1 MLVFMTISVI
11 AGFLLANQ
19 SPINSN
25 LSTVVKSPFI
35 AAAISFI
42 VGTIFLAITS
52 LSMSGRIFPSLSF
65 IQTQPAWI
73 WLGGILGSI
82 YLTSNVLLF
91 PQIGAIQTVILPV
104 LGQIVMG
111 TIIDMFGWFGAKQL
125 PMTWIK
131 FIGIIIMFVG
141 IFIAVVVPS
150 IKNRDVRQFDSETV
164 SGQHPTV
171 VLGWQIWAVVIGFVA
186 ATQQAINGH
195 LGTLLGSPSQASF
208 VSFAVVTV
216 IVILVALAVDKR
228 LPNIQQ
234 LKETKAWNWLG
245 GILGSLFVL
254 ASVITIPKIGAGLTI
269 MMGLL
274 GQIFGSILI
283 QQFGWWKSMKSRVVL
298 AQIVGMI
305 IMLIGVVLIKLA

>member
-35 AAAISFI
+35 AAEISFI

-131 FIGIIIMFVG
+131 FIGIIIMVVG

-208 VSFAVVTV
+208 VSFAVGTV

>member
-131 FIGIIIMFVG
+131 FIGIIIMVVG

>member
-131 FIGIIIMFVG
+131 FIGIIIMVVG

-186 ATQQAINGH
+186 ATQQ
-195 LGTLLGSPSQASF
+195 PST
-208 VSFAVVTV
+208 VTWEPCWARRV
-216 IVILVALAVDKR
+216 KHHSSR
-228 LPNIQQ
+228 LQ
-234 LKETKAWNWLG
+234 L
-245 GILGSLFVL
+245 
-254 ASVITIPKIGAGLTI
+254 
-269 MMGLL
+269 
-274 GQIFGSILI
+274 
-283 QQFGWWKSMKSRVVL
+283 
-298 AQIVGMI
+298 
-305 IMLIGVVLIKLA
+305 

>member
-1 MLVFMTISVI
+1 
-11 AGFLLANQ
+11 
-19 SPINSN
+19 
-25 LSTVVKSPFI
+25 
-35 AAAISFI
+35 
-42 VGTIFLAITS
+42 
-52 LSMSGRIFPSLSF
+52 MSGRIFPSLSF

-131 FIGIIIMFVG
+131 FIGIIIMVVG

>member
-1 MLVFMTISVI
+1 MRNASFYDHIS
-11 AGFLLANQ
+11 N
-19 SPINSN
+19 
-25 LSTVVKSPFI
+25 
-35 AAAISFI
+35 
-42 VGTIFLAITS
+42 
-52 LSMSGRIFPSLSF
+52 R
-65 IQTQPAWI
+65 
-73 WLGGILGSI
+73 GILACQSKSDQLKSEYRGEVAIHRRRNFVYRWDHFSGNHIFIHERQNFSQSI
-82 YLTSNVLLF
+82 VYPDSACMDLVRRNFGIHLF
-91 PQIGAIQTVILPV
+91 NIKRAIIPQIGAIQTVILPV

-131 FIGIIIMFVG
+131 FIGIIIMVVG

-305 IMLIGVVLIKLA
+305 IMLMGLF

>member
-1 MLVFMTISVI
+1 M
-11 AGFLLANQ
+11 
-19 SPINSN
+19 
-25 LSTVVKSPFI
+25 
-35 AAAISFI
+35 
-42 VGTIFLAITS
+42 
-52 LSMSGRIFPSLSF
+52 
-65 IQTQPAWI
+65 
-73 WLGGILGSI
+73 GSI

-91 PQIGAIQTVILPV
+91 PKIGAIQTVILPV

-131 FIGIIIMFVG
+131 LIGIIIMVVG

-171 VLGWQIWAVVIGFVA
+171 VLGWQIWAVLVGFVA

-208 VSFAVVTV
+208 VSFAVGTV

-228 LPNIQQ
+228 FPSVQQ
-234 LKETKAWNWLG
+234 LKKTKAWNWLG

-305 IMLIGVVLIKLA
+305 IMLVGVVLIKLA

>member
-131 FIGIIIMFVG
+131 FIGIIIMVVG

-305 IMLIGVVLIKLA
+305 IMLVGVVLIKLA

>member
-65 IQTQPAWI
+65 IQTKPAWI

-131 FIGIIIMFVG
+131 FIGIIIMVVG

>member
-1 MLVFMTISVI
+1 MRNASFYDHISNR
-11 AGFLLANQ
+11 GFLLANQ

-131 FIGIIIMFVG
+131 FIGIIIMVVG

-164 SGQHPTV
+164 SGQHPR
-171 VLGWQIWAVVIGFVA
+171 LSWAG
-186 ATQQAINGH
+186 
-195 LGTLLGSPSQASF
+195 
-208 VSFAVVTV
+208 
-216 IVILVALAVDKR
+216 K
-228 LPNIQQ
+228 
-234 LKETKAWNWLG
+234 
-245 GILGSLFVL
+245 
-254 ASVITIPKIGAGLTI
+254 
-269 MMGLL
+269 
-274 GQIFGSILI
+274 FG
-283 QQFGWWKSMKSRVVL
+283 R
-298 AQIVGMI
+298 
-305 IMLIGVVLIKLA
+305 